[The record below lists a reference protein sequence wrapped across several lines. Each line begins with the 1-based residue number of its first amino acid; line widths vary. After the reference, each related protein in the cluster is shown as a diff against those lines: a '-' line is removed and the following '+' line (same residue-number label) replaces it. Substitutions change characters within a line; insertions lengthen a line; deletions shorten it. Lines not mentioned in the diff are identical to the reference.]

1 MNNVIDTL
9 QKARLLESF
18 CGHDLR
24 GEVGRCIS
32 FLGLLQDQLPEGASA
47 EFREMIELSAKSARD
62 ALEQLDAKLA
72 ETSLETRYVWLY
84 AKEFPVAQ
92 AIADDANA
100 IVFHMKSLAA
110 LTEARR
116 LYRPDLVFIDGAN
129 STLDEWR
136 ALIEAIGSPLTKIVL
151 LLPAHRREE
160 ASALENV
167 EVFAQEQAL
176 DPTGFL
182 SRLRDF

>member
-62 ALEQLDAKLA
+62 APGHYRRREMRFSSRPSFHGRKGFLQEP
-72 ETSLETRYVWLY
+72 SLEFAFFRVS
-84 AKEFPVAQ
+84 EN
-92 AIADDANA
+92 ANG
-100 IVFHMKSLAA
+100 LG
-110 LTEARR
+110 
-116 LYRPDLVFIDGAN
+116 PDFFAEFIDRDAG
-129 STLDEWR
+129 
-136 ALIEAIGSPLTKIVL
+136 
-151 LLPAHRREE
+151 
-160 ASALENV
+160 
-167 EVFAQEQAL
+167 
-176 DPTGFL
+176 TGIFQ
-182 SRLRDF
+182 